1 MDVISISV
9 FCFAML
15 AILCAVVG
23 CISVI
28 LRTTDPWSGVDS
40 FIIVAW
46 SIIIIINVSIMLSVV
61 VWEQCSIYFAVV
73 IAYFIVMTILNI
85 AMRCMRSRKR
95 SIVAVIVNV
104 IAILLFIGAI
114 HTHFEDKANIEF
126 HEDNVKQIEIKITTR
141 QQSGLAIQPYSP
153 SDYRA
158 FCISTYN
165 GRFSA

>member
-9 FCFAML
+9 FSFAML

-23 CISVI
+23 CVSVT
-28 LRTTDPWSGVDS
+28 LRTQYQLSGVDS

-46 SIIIIINVSIMLSVV
+46 SIIIIINVSIMLFVV
-61 VWEQCSIYFAVV
+61 VMGEQCSIYFAVV

-95 SIVAVIVNV
+95 STIAAIVNV

-114 HTHFEDKANIEF
+114 HSHFEDKANIKF

-141 QQSGLAIQPYSP
+141 
-153 SDYRA
+153 
-158 FCISTYN
+158 
-165 GRFSA
+165 

>member
-1 MDVISISV
+1 MVRRGFIYYSRMVDNYHNKCIDYA
-9 FCFAML
+9 FCGSM
-15 AILCAVVG
+15 
-23 CISVI
+23 
-28 LRTTDPWSGVDS
+28 
-40 FIIVAW
+40 
-46 SIIIIINVSIMLSVV
+46 
-61 VWEQCSIYFAVV
+61 EQCSIYFAVV

-141 QQSGLAIQPYSP
+141 
-153 SDYRA
+153 
-158 FCISTYN
+158 
-165 GRFSA
+165 

>member
-1 MDVISISV
+1 
-9 FCFAML
+9 ML
-15 AILCAVVG
+15 
-23 CISVI
+23 
-28 LRTTDPWSGVDS
+28 
-40 FIIVAW
+40 F
-46 SIIIIINVSIMLSVV
+46 VV

-73 IAYFIVMTILNI
+73 IAYFIVMIILNI

-141 QQSGLAIQPYSP
+141 
-153 SDYRA
+153 
-158 FCISTYN
+158 
-165 GRFSA
+165 

>member
-1 MDVISISV
+1 MDGISVSV

-23 CISVI
+23 CVSVI
-28 LRTTDPWSGVDS
+28 LRTTDPYSGVDS
-40 FIIVAW
+40 FIIAAW
-46 SIIIIINVSIMLSVV
+46 SIIIIINFTIMTFVI
-61 VWEQCSIYFAVV
+61 VWGQCSIYFAVV

-141 QQSGLAIQPYSP
+141 
-153 SDYRA
+153 
-158 FCISTYN
+158 
-165 GRFSA
+165 

>member
-23 CISVI
+23 CVSVI

-73 IAYFIVMTILNI
+73 IAYFIVMTIFNI
-85 AMRCMRSRKR
+85 AMRCMQSRKR
-95 SIVAVIVNV
+95 SIVTVIVNV

-141 QQSGLAIQPYSP
+141 
-153 SDYRA
+153 
-158 FCISTYN
+158 
-165 GRFSA
+165 

>member
-1 MDVISISV
+1 MDAINVSV
-9 FCFAML
+9 FGFAML

-23 CISVI
+23 CVSVI
-28 LRTTDPWSGVDS
+28 LCTFYPWSDMES
-40 FIIVAW
+40 FTITVW
-46 SIIIIINVSIMLSVV
+46 SAIIIINVSIMLSVV

-95 SIVAVIVNV
+95 SIVAIVVNL
-104 IAILLFIGAI
+104 IAMLLFIGVI

-141 QQSGLAIQPYSP
+141 
-153 SDYRA
+153 
-158 FCISTYN
+158 
-165 GRFSA
+165 